1 MPSDL
6 SLVRQ
11 IQTCD
16 NRIKELSGEI
26 AQLPKF
32 VAEIEAKLA
41 SHKQQLAATQAT
53 LAENQKERRRLEGEI
68 GAFKE
73 TISKLQNQMGG
84 AKTNEQF
91 RAFQHEIDFATGK
104 ISTCEDGI
112 LEKMEQAEALEGD
125 VAIAQGELKIESKKV
140 AAEVGEATARVA
152 ADQKLLSAEQSSRA
166 ELASKVGAQLLK
178 LYTRIQK
185 LRGTAMAAIVNS
197 QCQAC
202 HVMLRPQFLLDM
214 RNLSDGVMTCESC
227 GRIAY
232 FPEEAEDGIAVD
244 DPAGEHNVA

>member
-6 SLVRQ
+6 SIVRQ

-16 NRIKELSGEI
+16 TRIGELSAEI
-26 AQLPKF
+26 AQLPKYI
-32 VAEIEAKLA
+32 AEIEAKLA

-68 GAFKE
+68 GGFKE

-84 AKTNEQF
+84 AKTNEQY

-104 ISTCEDGI
+104 ISSCEDGI
-112 LEKMEQAEALEGD
+112 LEMMEQAEALD
-125 VAIAQGELKIESKKV
+125 KNVAQAQGELQVESEKV
-140 AAEVGEATARVA
+140 AAEVAEAKARVA
-152 ADQKLLSAEQSSRA
+152 ADQKFLSAEQASRA
-166 ELASKVGAQLLK
+166 ELASQVDAQLLK
-178 LYTRIQK
+178 LYTRVQK
-185 LRGTAMAAIVNS
+185 SRGIAIAAIVES

-202 HVMLRPQFLLDM
+202 HVVLRPQFLLDM
-214 RNLSDGVMTCESC
+214 RNLSDGVLTCESC
-227 GRIAY
+227 GRIVY
-232 FPEEAEDGIAVD
+232 FGEEAEDGIEAD